1 MVTQQA
7 CAVGAGEEG
16 EDVPEPFSEIGDR
29 HIRPADE
36 AVAGADNGA
45 DGGRL
50 PVCREEEVHAGG
62 EGGAEHG
69 QEQDVEEQ
77 EEHVSR
83 REVPTGE
90 THVDETGAGRREADD
105 ECGDE
110 RRDVVPKPQHA
121 ESHGSDRQ
129 VVDGAAGL
137 IPDHQEVGAER
148 YRHAGDGE
156 KRGHELSAHTA
167 VDDGV
172 GHRCARQVTFSRT
185 NRKSYTDLGGEP
197 RENK

>member
-16 EDVPEPFSEIGDR
+16 EDVPESFPEVGDR

-50 PVCREEEVHAGG
+50 PVCREEEVYAGG

-90 THVDETGAGRREADD
+90 THVDETGAGRRETDD
-105 ECGDE
+105 ERGDE
-110 RRDVVPKPQHA
+110 HRDVVPEPQHT
-121 ESHGSDRQ
+121 EPHGGDRQ

-148 YRHAGDGE
+148 HRHAGDGE
-156 KRGHELSAHTA
+156 EGGHELRAHTA